1 MTPSLKNWIAADAG
15 NSVFYRW
22 MHVGLGLIYLT
33 AFIPLYFQIQTL
45 IGSQGLLPAK
55 ELLSLS
61 YHEQGIMASF
71 MQFPSLFHFFP
82 HNITFYLL
90 VTAGCVGAVLLILN
104 IQSFVGAILAWT
116 AYLSITTIGSD
127 FFVIIIDLFLSEVGF
142 LSLFSTFFLQY
153 KGAVPNAVDFCFRLL
168 NFRLWFCM
176 GINKFYLPKEVWT
189 DFTFFNYFF
198 QAQPMPTPLAP
209 YFNSVHYL
217 AKYLA
222 EVLLFIGEIVVPFFV
237 FGGKRWRQLAF
248 LTFVLISVLIELAG
262 NYGFFNVLSIVL
274 ALTIL
279 KHGDLRFTKPTDT
292 TVQQRIKIGPL
303 VKYVLATQVAFQ
315 LFYCVYVFDP
325 KPFSPQNHFNY
336 FFNNKTTGNKFV
348 NVLLEPFRWVGTW
361 RLCNPY
367 GVFKG
372 IPHYHGEL
380 RFSGSYDGHHWK
392 YYEFRFLPSGLTD
405 YLGFYAPVYPR
416 LDHLMFYE
424 TISQGSF
431 QFNPL
436 NPYAKHIKPWVCTFI
451 EKLLQNDEGV
461 SRLLKLNPFLHEA
474 PPKLIKAEAYRLQ
487 FAPLNNHKNWDA
499 KPIGI
504 TRIYNLQ
511 TLPCTQM
518 ILTQEEA
525 LRVIF

>member
-1 MTPSLKNWIAADAG
+1 MKQSLKNWITADAG

-22 MHVGLGLIYLT
+22 LHVGLGLVYLS
-33 AFIPLYFQIQTL
+33 AFAPLYFQIQAL

-55 ELLSLS
+55 DLLALS
-61 YHEQGIMASF
+61 YHHQGLFASF
-71 MQFPSLFHFFP
+71 MRFPSLFHFFP
-82 HNITFYLL
+82 NDITLYLL
-90 VTAGCVGAVLLILN
+90 VTAGCAGALLLILN
-104 IQSFVGAILAWT
+104 IQSFAGAIIAWVS
-116 AYLSITTIGSD
+116 YLSITTIGSD
-127 FFVIIIDLFLSEVGF
+127 FFIIIIDLFLSEIGF

-153 KGAVPNAVDFCFRLL
+153 QGAVPNLVDLCFRLL

-209 YFNSVHYL
+209 YFSNVSPI

-222 EVLLFIGEIVVPFFV
+222 EVLLFVGEVIVPFFV
-237 FGGKRWRQLAF
+237 FGGKRWRQFAF
-248 LTFVLISVLIELAG
+248 VTFVLISVLIELAG

-274 ALTIL
+274 AFTIL
-279 KHGDLRFTKPTDT
+279 KHNDLPFLKPNYA
-292 TVQQRIKIGPL
+292 RHSPEIKISRT
-303 VKYVLATQVAFQ
+303 VKYILAVQLSFQ

-336 FFNNKTTGNKFV
+336 FFNNKTLENKLA
-348 NVLLEPFRWVGTW
+348 NALIDPFRWVGNW

-372 IPHYHGEL
+372 IPYYHGEL
-380 RFSGSYDGHHWK
+380 RFSGSYDSRQWQN
-392 YYEFRFLPSGLTD
+392 YSFRFLPSGETD

-436 NPYAKHIKPWVCTFI
+436 NPYAKQIRPWVCNFI
-451 EKLLQNDEGV
+451 DKLLQNDPGV
-461 SRLLKLNPFLHEA
+461 SKLLKSNPFLHQA
-474 PPKLIKAEAYRLQ
+474 PPKFIKVEAFQLK
-487 FAPLNNHKNWDA
+487 FAPLLSRKNWEA
-499 KPIGI
+499 APTGI
-504 TRIYNLQ
+504 RRIYNSSS
-511 TLPCTQM
+511 LPCSQM

-525 LRVIF
+525 LQIIF